1 MTPHIFAGGIDTRS
15 GTGLAI
21 PDEESYYLWQDFY
34 DAVIDA
40 RHNHPPGVIHETDLD
55 YTKIDPSKLP
65 ATRRMRQSFVLPNQ
79 GEKKSPER
87 SDSGNSCR

>member
-21 PDEESYYLWQDFY
+21 PDGESYYLWQDFY

-40 RHNHPPGVIHETDLD
+40 RHNHPPGAIHETDLD

-65 ATRRMRQSFVLPNQ
+65 ATRRMRQSFALPNQ
-79 GEKKSPER
+79 
-87 SDSGNSCR
+87 D